1 MALLGTSRTVRAPRG
16 KNAGAHFEDQK
27 ALVVERFDRKWS
39 GDGQW
44 IIRLP
49 QEDMCQALGVSPLR
63 KYQADG
69 GPGIS
74 EIMEVLS
81 NSDRAEHDK
90 AQFYDADNF
99 LDDGR
104 NRWPR

>member
-1 MALLGTSRTVRAPRG
+1 
-16 KNAGAHFEDQK
+16 
-27 ALVVERFDRKWS
+27 
-39 GDGQW
+39 GQW

-49 QEDMCQALGVSPLR
+49 QEDMCQALGISPLR

-81 NSDRAEHDK
+81 NSDRAERDK
-90 AQFYDADNF
+90 AQFFMTQIVFWMMAATDGHAKNF
-99 LDDGR
+99 SISIGPQGR
-104 NRWPR
+104 YHL